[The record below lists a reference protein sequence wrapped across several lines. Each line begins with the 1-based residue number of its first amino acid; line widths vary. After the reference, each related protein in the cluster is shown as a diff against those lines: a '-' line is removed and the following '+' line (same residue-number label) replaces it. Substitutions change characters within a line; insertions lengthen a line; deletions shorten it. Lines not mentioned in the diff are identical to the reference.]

1 MSSLSNQS
9 FPDPHEPR
17 PLVAFDRRLIQLKRR
32 LVKEATMA
40 IGMLETALDA
50 LWRLDRAAAK
60 EVTRLDDRIDREE
73 VSIEEECNAIL
84 ALHHAFARDFRVVTF
99 IQRVNA
105 DIERVADHACSIAKI
120 VRKIQGDVPPNWPTS
135 LRELG
140 DRVPMMCH
148 DLMRA
153 VLDEDVEA
161 ARELVRSDETIDQL
175 DKRLFDE
182 TIDHMLISPTQREQL
197 ANGLLIYRAG
207 RELERIGDLMTNVAE
222 DIVYLATGD
231 IIRHIE
237 KHQRRR
243 ARPQG

>member
-1 MSSLSNQS
+1 MN
-9 FPDPHEPR
+9 
-17 PLVAFDRRLIQLKRR
+17 
-32 LVKEATMA
+32 
-40 IGMLETALDA
+40 
-50 LWRLDRAAAK
+50 
-60 EVTRLDDRIDREE
+60 
-73 VSIEEECNAIL
+73 VSIDELTAFCVA
-84 ALHHAFARDFRVVTF
+84 AL
-99 IQRVNA
+99 
-105 DIERVADHACSIAKI
+105 ERVADHACSIAKI
-120 VRKIQGDVPPNWPTS
+120 VRKIQGDTAPAWPTS

-153 VLDEDVEA
+153 VLDENVDA

-182 TIDHMLISPTQREQL
+182 TIDHMLLSPTQREQL

-222 DIVYLATGD
+222 DIVYLATGE

-237 KHQRRR
+237 KQQRRR
-243 ARPQG
+243 NRQS